1 MKTLNADHTPEK
13 QEKKGED
20 VSKWQM
26 EDHVG
31 LMCVC
36 LFLMR
41 ETWSCID
48 IFRKNLVVTLGFIKY
63 IFIGSEFTL
72 K

>member
-1 MKTLNADHTPEK
+1 
-13 QEKKGED
+13 
-20 VSKWQM
+20 M

-36 LFLMR
+36 RFLMR
-41 ETWSCID
+41 EPWSCID
-48 IFRKNLVVTLGFIKY
+48 IFCKTSVVTLGFVKY

>member
-1 MKTLNADHTPEK
+1 
-13 QEKKGED
+13 
-20 VSKWQM
+20 M

-31 LMCVC
+31 LMCIY

-41 ETWSCID
+41 DTWSCID
-48 IFRKNLVVTLGFIKY
+48 IFCKNSVVTLEFVKY
-63 IFIGSEFTL
+63 IFIGSEFAL